1 MAHGTDTPAHA
12 AAMVEPGTA
21 QWAALLIQ
29 HRQTILPKRLTDPGP
44 DAAQLDL
51 VFTAAAA
58 APDHGE
64 LVPWRFIIIPAEAR
78 ERLADVFAASLLE
91 RDASATPEEVG
102 KAREK
107 AFRSPV
113 LMLAVVDVGSPAE
126 EVSAAERMISAGCAI
141 QNMLLMATTM
151 GFGSAL
157 TSGKALQSQGLREL
171 FSLRECEEAVCFV
184 SIGTTLRRKPPRLR
198 PEPSRYVSVLSLP
211 PS

>member
-1 MAHGTDTPAHA
+1 MAHGTDTPAQA
-12 AAMVEPGTA
+12 AGMGEPGTA

-29 HRQTILPKRLTDPGP
+29 HRQTILPKRLAEPGP

-51 VFTAAAA
+51 IFGAAAA

-64 LVPWRFIIIPAEAR
+64 LVPWRFVVIPAEAR

-91 RDASATPEEVG
+91 RDSGATAEEVA

-107 AFRSPV
+107 AYRSPF
-113 LMLAVVDVGSPAE
+113 LMLAVVDVGSPAD
-126 EVSAAERMISAGCAI
+126 EVSPAERMISAGCAI

-157 TSGKALQSQGLREL
+157 TSGKALQSQGLREM
-171 FSLRECEEAVCFV
+171 FSLRECEQAVCFV

-198 PEPSRYVSVLSLP
+198 PEPSRYVSVLSP
-211 PS
+211 PAA